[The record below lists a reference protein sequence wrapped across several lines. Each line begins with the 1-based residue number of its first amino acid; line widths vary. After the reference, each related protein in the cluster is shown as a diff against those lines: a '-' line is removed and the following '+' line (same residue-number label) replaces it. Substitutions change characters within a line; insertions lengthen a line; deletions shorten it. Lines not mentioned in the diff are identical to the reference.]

1 MPLQAADWYDNSPD
15 VSQLLQG
22 DVLDGVPVV
31 FGPPVTKRW
40 IILRPTPQGTP
51 IEQAES
57 GLPKTFR
64 ADVAEKFSSAWQK
77 AEELVLA
84 RASVSRIMI
93 VSQSCDVEWR
103 KHVQVAPVE
112 QIAVMQADT
121 LEHLRDNDVGYWFYL
136 PAWNGLPE
144 SYADLSRTTAVHAS
158 YFRTDALT
166 HRLTSLARV
175 ELQKSLADLYGRPFG
190 FNARDA
196 VPQTAEY
203 GCMSC
208 FVTGHDAPRQR
219 IEAQGNFP
227 HCPGCGEK
235 ALWVKLP

>member
-77 AEELVLA
+77 TEELVLA

-158 YFRTDALT
+158 YFRADALT

-190 FNARDA
+190 FNTRDA

-203 GCMSC
+203 GCMELLCHGSRR
-208 FVTGHDAPRQR
+208 TATKDRGSRQ
-219 IEAQGNFP
+219 FSLL
-227 HCPGCGEK
+227 PGLRRKGS
-235 ALWVKLP
+235 LG